1 MKIDMVMFYQNFEF
15 LIKMVLATVMGVI
28 IGFERKS
35 RNKGAGIRTHAI
47 VSLASALM
55 MIVSKYGFFDIVE
68 YDAARVAAQVVSG
81 IGFLGTGLI
90 FIKNNAVNGLTTAAG
105 IWATAGIGLAMGAGL
120 YAVAIFGTLLIVII
134 QILMHKDTF
143 LSKEHLTITFE
154 ISLED
159 SFNTIREIRNCL
171 ERFKLEIQ
179 NVEII
184 KKSRTVIVRFYTFVP
199 ADFER
204 EHLEDL
210 IFDDERVRKIEM

>member
-15 LIKMVLATVMGVI
+15 LIKMVLATAMGVI

-47 VSLASALM
+47 VSLASALI

-143 LSKEHLTITFE
+143 LSKDHLTITFE

>member
-81 IGFLGTGLI
+81 ISFLGTGLI

-143 LSKEHLTITFE
+143 LSKDHLTITFE

>member
-1 MKIDMVMFYQNFEF
+1 MDIYMDLIFQNFEF
-15 LIKMVLATVMGVI
+15 LIKMVLATVMGAI

-35 RNKGAGIRTHAI
+35 RNKEAGIRTHAI

-55 MIVSKYGFFDIVE
+55 MIVSKYGFFDSDK
-68 YDAARVAAQVVSG
+68 YDAARIAAQVVSG

-90 FIKNNAVNGLTTAAG
+90 FVKNNAVNGLTTAAG

-120 YAVAIFGTLLIVII
+120 YAVAIFGTLLIVIV

-143 LSKEHLTITFE
+143 LSKDHLTITFE

-159 SFNTIREIRNCL
+159 SFNTIREIRSCL

-179 NVEII
+179 NVEIL

-210 IFDDERVRKIEM
+210 IFDDKRVRKIEM

>member
-143 LSKEHLTITFE
+143 LSKDHLTITFE

-159 SFNTIREIRNCL
+159 SFSTIREIRNCL
-171 ERFKLEIQ
+171 ERFKLEIK

>member
-143 LSKEHLTITFE
+143 LSKDHLTITFE
-154 ISLED
+154 ITLED

>member
-1 MKIDMVMFYQNFEF
+1 MFYQNFEF

-143 LSKEHLTITFE
+143 LSKDHLTITFE

-210 IFDDERVRKIEM
+210 IFDDKRVRKIEM

>member
-143 LSKEHLTITFE
+143 LSIDHLTITCE

-159 SFNTIREIRNCL
+159 SFSTIREIRNCL

-210 IFDDERVRKIEM
+210 IFDDERVKKIEM

>member
-1 MKIDMVMFYQNFEF
+1 MDIYMDLIFQNFEF
-15 LIKMVLATVMGVI
+15 LIKMVLATVMGAI

-35 RNKGAGIRTHAI
+35 RNKEAGIRTHAI

-55 MIVSKYGFFDIVE
+55 MIVSKYGFFDIIE
-68 YDAARVAAQVVSG
+68 FDAARVAAQVVSG

-90 FIKNNAVNGLTTAAG
+90 FVKNNAVNGLTTAAG

-120 YAVAIFGTLLIVII
+120 YAVAIFGTLLIVIV

-143 LSKEHLTITFE
+143 LSKDHLTITFE

-159 SFNTIREIRNCL
+159 SFNTIREIRSCL

-179 NVEII
+179 NVEIL

-210 IFDDERVRKIEM
+210 IFDDKRVRKIEM

>member
-143 LSKEHLTITFE
+143 LSKDHLTITFE

-184 KKSRTVIVRFYTFVP
+184 KKSRTIIVRFYTFVP